1 MSRDDILRMLQQR
14 PFQPFRIR
22 LSDDIVHEIRH
33 PEMVMAT
40 PMSLIIGT
48 PTPNV
53 PFPAVG
59 DYVIVSLLH
68 VVQLEP
74 LSMPVSPTNN

>member
-1 MSRDDILRMLQQR
+1 MSRDDILRLLRQR

-22 LSDDIVHEIRH
+22 LTDGIIHEIRH

-40 PMSLIIGT
+40 PISLVIGT
-48 PTPNV
+48 PVPNV

-74 LSMPVSPTNN
+74 LPVPINPTNN

>member
-1 MSRDDILRMLQQR
+1 MSRDDILRLLRQR

-22 LSDDIVHEIRH
+22 LADGIVHEIRH

-40 PMSLIIGT
+40 PISLVTGT
-48 PTPNV
+48 PASNV

-59 DYVIVSLLH
+59 DYLIVSLMH

-74 LSMPVSPTNN
+74 LPMPISPTNN

>member
-1 MSRDDILRMLQQR
+1 MSRDDIVRMLQQR
-14 PFQPFRIR
+14 PFQPFRLR
-22 LSDDIVHEIRH
+22 LSEGIVHEIRH

-40 PMSLIIGT
+40 ATSLIVGT
-48 PTPNV
+48 PAANA

-59 DYVIVSLLH
+59 DYVIISLLH

-74 LSMPVSPTNN
+74 LPVPASPNNN